1 MNTLSNIRILLAD
14 DHTMVRESLARVLES
29 SGAITV
35 VGETGDSQQ
44 MLEMVGRLKPDM
56 VILDYSMPNHDP
68 ASQISEL
75 LRIYS
80 RLKILVL
87 TVHQNI
93 QYAVRVL
100 EHGAHGY
107 LIKSAAVEEL
117 VDAIKSICAGSIY
130 LSAELQQEVLLHMR
144 RPRSERLGLDA
155 LSPREF
161 DFLRLFAG
169 GKSLQQCA
177 RSMDISISTASTYR
191 ARILDKLNLKTNSEL
206 IRFALEH
213 DIVQ

>member
-117 VDAIKSICAGSIY
+117 VDAIKSICAGS
-130 LSAELQQEVLLHMR
+130 
-144 RPRSERLGLDA
+144 
-155 LSPREF
+155 
-161 DFLRLFAG
+161 
-169 GKSLQQCA
+169 
-177 RSMDISISTASTYR
+177 
-191 ARILDKLNLKTNSEL
+191 
-206 IRFALEH
+206 
-213 DIVQ
+213 